1 MYPWFLAY
9 STQHLMAG
17 FIPAL
22 SPPEVMIASP
32 FDMSP
37 RENVFTW
44 EIASNSS
51 TRLNENHGMTFVA
64 WNRGADVHAGGA

>member
-1 MYPWFLAY
+1 
-9 STQHLMAG
+9 MAG

-32 FDMSP
+32 FDMSH

-51 TRLNENHGMTFVA
+51 VLAQENHGFSFVA
-64 WNRGADVHAGGA
+64 WNRGVDVHAGGA